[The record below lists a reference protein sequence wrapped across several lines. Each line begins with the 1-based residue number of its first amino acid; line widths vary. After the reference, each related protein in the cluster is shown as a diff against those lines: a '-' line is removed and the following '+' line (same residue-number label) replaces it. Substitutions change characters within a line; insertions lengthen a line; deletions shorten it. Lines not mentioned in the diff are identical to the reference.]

1 MDAINCNELAW
12 RIENQDWEP
21 LLGAR
26 GQLQGLDL
34 LTTKKEMVSIYCN
47 IAAPPSL
54 EECRMKFDDVIP
66 MLCY

>member
-34 LTTKKEMVSIYCN
+34 LTTKKRNGEH
-47 IAAPPSL
+47 L
-54 EECRMKFDDVIP
+54 
-66 MLCY
+66 L